1 MTEEGRYVYCII
13 ECGERINFGKI
24 GIGDRGDEVYTI
36 PYKDISAVVS
46 DTPLVEY
53 EPSEENALTHMNVI
67 QRVMQDY
74 TVLPLK
80 FSTIFKSE
88 MNLKKIL
95 MMHYNEFKAELER
108 LRDKIEFGVK
118 VLWQPEVAIDEVRRT
133 SEKVKS
139 LEREM
144 KGKAL
149 RMKQNLK
156 EKLDEAI
163 KDELNRRAEEYSEA
177 IFEELKKHASES
189 RKSRMVGHMILNG
202 AFLLHKSSIDE
213 FKIALERIKSRYEP
227 KGLEFIFSG
236 PWPPYN
242 FVKIRYE

>member
-1 MTEEGRYVYCII
+1 MAEEGRYVYCII
-13 ECGERINFGKI
+13 ECGEKISFGKI
-24 GIGDRGDEVYTI
+24 GIGNRDYEVYTI

-46 DTPLVEY
+46 NTPIVEY
-53 EPSEENALTHMNVI
+53 EPNEENALTHMSVI

-88 MNLKKIL
+88 ENLKKSL
-95 MMHYNEFKAELER
+95 MMLYYEFKAEFER

-118 VLWQPEVAIDEVRRT
+118 VLWQPKIAIDEVRRT

-139 LEREM
+139 IEREM
-144 KGKAL
+144 KSKSQ
-149 RMKQNLK
+149 RIEQILK
-156 EKLDEAI
+156 VKLDEAI
-163 KDELNRRAEEYSEA
+163 KDELNKKADEYSEA
-177 IFEELKKHASES
+177 IFDELKKHAIDS

-202 AFLLHKSSIDE
+202 AFLLHKRDVDD

-242 FVKIRYE
+242 FVKTRYE